1 MKQMQVK
8 KYFAWFLKAGFQS
21 VACHWRLYNFVIT
34 SGGVM
39 KLVAA
44 VNDIH
49 LAALYPKGRAISDP
63 ALIISNVINN

>member
-1 MKQMQVK
+1 
-8 KYFAWFLKAGFQS
+8 
-21 VACHWRLYNFVIT
+21 
-34 SGGVM
+34 M